1 MGAEGRR
8 GPRSVAEG
16 AGQGAESERPRV
28 AEDQHPLP
36 VRHHEG
42 AGWDARV
49 GLGRDVVGGRG
60 DGAEEAEE
68 AGPHGGRAEREDDR
82 EDDGDAREDPH
93 RTPVPD
99 LVLVPHGM
107 TVLHAARAAFPACED
122 TPVHRVV
129 TAEMELELASPVD
142 LIFQITAAQ
151 PVPRSSEQLSFTQ
164 DDRVYTPTE
173 IVDQSGTRLH
183 RLTGEAGLLSVR
195 YEAGRGRGQPRP
207 AGRATSRRS
216 RISARAG
223 TASPT
228 RSSCRPAASSA
239 VSAGYDLIA
248 AVSDFVATS
257 TTYTPGLSHGTD
269 SAVTTLMTGQGVC
282 RDYAHVVIAL
292 LRAMDMPAR
301 YAACFAPGL
310 QPMDFHA
317 VAEAYLDGAWYV
329 IDATRLADRR
339 SLMRIATG
347 RDAADCAFLS
357 YHGGNVGLRHLRV
370 DAWVASQIRRR
381 MPTPRHPSRNRTTSR
396 PSCRSADLARWGDAR
411 THHGA
416 PRRAGTRLS
425 GL

>member
-1 MGAEGRR
+1 M
-8 GPRSVAEG
+8 
-16 AGQGAESERPRV
+16 
-28 AEDQHPLP
+28 
-36 VRHHEG
+36 
-42 AGWDARV
+42 
-49 GLGRDVVGGRG
+49 
-60 DGAEEAEE
+60 
-68 AGPHGGRAEREDDR
+68 
-82 EDDGDAREDPH
+82 
-93 RTPVPD
+93 
-99 LVLVPHGM
+99 
-107 TVLHAARAAFPACED
+107 
-122 TPVHRVV
+122 HRVV

-173 IVDQSGTRLH
+173 IVDQSGTRLQ

-195 YEAGRGRGQPRP
+195 YEAVVDGV
-207 AGRATSRRS
+207 A
-216 RISARAG
+216 
-223 TASPT
+223 TASRT
-228 RSSCRPAASSA
+228 SDLEAITYLRPSRYCQSDEVFLQARRQFRGLS
-239 VSAGYDLIA
+239 GYDLIA

-317 VAEAYLDGAWYV
+317 VAEAYLDGVWYV

-339 SLMRIATG
+339 SLVRIATG

-370 DAWVASQIRRR
+370 DAWVASDQAADADAAASVAEPDDFTALVQI
-381 MPTPRHPSRNRTTSR
+381 
-396 PSCRSADLARWGDAR
+396 G
-411 THHGA
+411 
-416 PRRAGTRLS
+416 
-425 GL
+425 